1 MRMFG
6 MSRRSR
12 ERETEIA
19 QAQAVAHQLVR
30 AALAQSTKP
39 SHAPPV
45 DLSHMIA
52 DRRARAYAYLA
63 EVQKGR
69 GAAVDTPESK
79 IAAARE
85 FVRKSTIGSAALRV
99 WSIAIQYQAWCKC
112 EDGSGWKE
120 IDISK
125 ATEQSDLLV
134 CSTGFRCGDHSW
146 VLMLEKRGSS
156 HWGDNDLGR
165 FRVFVDAELVM
176 ELAVAK
182 GLKKLDEWVPGD
194 VRALKI
200 GPWAGT
206 LIEVW
211 AALEFAEQRTRE
223 EAEAARHGAA
233 SSRILLG

>member
-1 MRMFG
+1 MFG
-6 MSRRSR
+6 MSRRVR
-12 ERETEIA
+12 EREAEIA

-30 AALAQSTKP
+30 ASLEPPTTS
-39 SHAPPV
+39 SHAPPA
-45 DLSHMIA
+45 DLSHIIA
-52 DRRARAYAYLA
+52 DRRAQAYAYLA

-69 GAAVDTPESK
+69 GAGPDTPESK
-79 IAAARE
+79 IATARE
-85 FVRKSTIGSAALRV
+85 FVRKSTLGSAALRV
-99 WSIAIQYQAWCKC
+99 WSIAIQYQAWSKC
-112 EDGSGWKE
+112 GDGSGWKE
-120 IDISK
+120 VDISK

-176 ELAVAK
+176 ELAVTK
-182 GLKKLDEWVPGD
+182 GHKKLDEWFPSD

-200 GPWAGT
+200 GPWTGT
-206 LIEVW
+206 LIELW

-223 EAEAARHGAA
+223 EAEAVRHGAA
-233 SSRILLG
+233 SSRIMFG

>member
-6 MSRRSR
+6 MTRRSR

-30 AALAQSTKP
+30 AGLDEPTTS
-39 SHAPPV
+39 SHAPPA
-45 DLSHMIA
+45 DLSHIIA
-52 DRRARAYAYLA
+52 DRRAGAYAYLA
-63 EVQKGR
+63 EVQKRHGM
-69 GAAVDTPESK
+69 AADTPESK
-79 IAAARE
+79 IVAARE
-85 FVRKSTIGSAALRV
+85 FVQKSTIDSAALRV
-99 WSIAIQYQAWCKC
+99 WRIAIRYQAWSKC

-125 ATEQSDLLV
+125 APEQSDLSV

-146 VLMLEKRGSS
+146 VFMLEKRGSS

-176 ELAVAK
+176 ELAVTK
-182 GLKKLDEWVPGD
+182 GLRKLDEWVPGD

-206 LIEVW
+206 LIELW
-211 AALEFAEQRTRE
+211 AALEFAEQRARE
-223 EAEAARHGAA
+223 QAEAARHGAVF
-233 SSRILLG
+233 SRIMLG